1 MMMLSTVDHATDS
14 IFRLTPRATAELSG
28 KERRLSSR
36 LRQLLLLM
44 EKTDSASVRL
54 RESLMTA
61 ENLDYL
67 LRLELIEPIYP
78 QVEPELVDNVVKAVD
93 NLDPLPKTVDNA
105 SHLVDN
111 LPTYPQDVVPV
122 AVDTPDVVVQSLDWQ
137 SIQALMISSLRQSC
151 GLLAMGLIREIE
163 AATHADGLRRCQA
176 RWKMTILDT
185 RFDRAQLQVWI
196 EVVSAGLAQSD

>member
-1 MMMLSTVDHATDS
+1 MMMFSTVDSATAA
-14 IFRLTPRATAELSG
+14 IFRLTPRATAELSS

-67 LRLELIEPIYP
+67 LRLELIEPIDLP
-78 QVEPELVDNVVKAVD
+78 ADDRAVDQPIDVVDNSE
-93 NLDPLPKTVDNA
+93 PLPKTVDNS

-111 LPTYPQDVVPV
+111 LPTYPQEVVPTTV
-122 AVDTPDVVVQSLDWQ
+122 ETPDVVVQSLDWQ
-137 SIQALMISSLRQSC
+137 AIQALMISSLRHSC

-196 EVVSAGLAQSD
+196 EVVSAGLAVD

>member
-14 IFRLTPRATAELSG
+14 IFRLTPRATAELSS

-67 LRLELIEPIYP
+67 LRLELIEPID
-78 QVEPELVDNVVKAVD
+78 LAADDRAVDQSIDAVD
-93 NLDPLPKTVDNA
+93 NPEPVDNA

-111 LPTYPQDVVPV
+111 LATYPQDVVPV
-122 AVDTPDVVVQSLDWQ
+122 AVDTPDVFVQSLDWQ
-137 SIQALMISSLRQSC
+137 SIQAVMVSSLRQSC

-163 AATHADGLRRCQA
+163 AAHHADGLRRCQA

-196 EVVSAGLAQSD
+196 EVVSAGLAQPD

>member
-14 IFRLTPRATAELSG
+14 IFRLTPRATAELSS

-67 LRLELIEPIYP
+67 LRLELIEPIAVP
-78 QVEPELVDNVVKAVD
+78 AEPVPDAVD
-93 NLDPLPKTVDNA
+93 QAEPVLHPVHPPIQVADHTPSDPQA
-105 SHLVDN
+105 MGSEA
-111 LPTYPQDVVPV
+111 V
-122 AVDTPDVVVQSLDWQ
+122 AAPAPEEVVVQSLDWQ
-137 SIQALMISSLRQSC
+137 SIQAVMVSSLRQSC

-163 AATHADGLRRCQA
+163 AAPNADGLRRCQA

-185 RFDRAQLQVWI
+185 RVDRAQLQAWI
-196 EVVSAGLAQSD
+196 EVVSAGLAQPY